1 MIDDPLSLLSLSIW
15 LMAAGMWPVGFLFG
29 ACSACCDECGE
40 CPCPPN
46 CDFTCDTGN
55 KFKNIKFN
63 GRVGEFTFDETDFVP
78 FPSRDENGDFF
89 QDVFSIELPA
99 GLKRLNGATFL
110 ELGNQGWGYDLGIPL
125 PECIDKVEAVYLTL
139 GIGFGTSQ
147 DDCGCPIC
155 LIFFDPGISVD
166 LGQEPRRGAVLLSA
180 AASPIVRSCDNAE
193 WSPSSITYGDWTPDA
208 GANGIEEWDDDG
220 SCGSEQEAYD
230 IIKAWLDE
238 NFVVEIEN
246 LQVQQSCC
254 NKCTH
259 ATNGCNP
266 TATILSY
273 EVEDYGSNQ
282 IENPGP
288 EPAGSCFDNSV
299 SFEIEQLPETSL
311 AYFGEQC
318 ITPISL
324 SPFLSEPDGCGC
336 SACCFEV
343 VFQAQF
349 NFEND
354 GFARFE
360 AVAFLCFDGCDQTE
374 ATTAQLTEWSVVD
387 EQGPT
392 AELLEF
398 LNSLNLSATLT
409 VEPCDCGACC
419 DEGCEDNVAEGG
431 CENWAGVGTSCCDD
445 PDPCAE
451 E

>member
-1 MIDDPLSLLSLSIW
+1 
-15 LMAAGMWPVGFLFG
+15 MWPVGMGFLFG
-29 ACSACCDECGE
+29 VCSACCDECPEE
-40 CPCPPN
+40 C
-46 CDFTCDTGN
+46 
-55 KFKNIKFN
+55 
-63 GRVGEFTFDETDFVP
+63 
-78 FPSRDENGDFF
+78 S
-89 QDVFSIELPA
+89 
-99 GLKRLNGATFL
+99 
-110 ELGNQGWGYDLGIPL
+110 
-125 PECIDKVEAVYLTL
+125 
-139 GIGFGTSQ
+139 
-147 DDCGCPIC
+147 
-155 LIFFDPGISVD
+155 
-166 LGQEPRRGAVLLSA
+166 
-180 AASPIVRSCDNAE
+180 
-193 WSPSSITYGDWTPDA
+193 
-208 GANGIEEWDDDG
+208 
-220 SCGSEQEAYD
+220 
-230 IIKAWLDE
+230 
-238 NFVVEIEN
+238 
-246 LQVQQSCC
+246 
-254 NKCTH
+254 KCTH

-266 TATILSY
+266 TATLLSY

-398 LNSLNLSATLT
+398 LSSLALSTALT
-409 VEPCDCGACC
+409 VQPCDCGACC
-419 DEGCEDNVAEGG
+419 DEGCEDNVAQGG
-431 CENWAGVGTSCCDD
+431 CENWAGVGTACDDD